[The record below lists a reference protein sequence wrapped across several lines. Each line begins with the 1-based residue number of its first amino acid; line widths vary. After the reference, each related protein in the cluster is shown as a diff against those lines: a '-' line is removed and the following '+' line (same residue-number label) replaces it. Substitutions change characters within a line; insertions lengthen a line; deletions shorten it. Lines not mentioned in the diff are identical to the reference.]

1 MTWILV
7 SKDGSSRGR
16 HWELSGAPF
25 VLGRALDCDI
35 VIDDPS
41 VSRRHCKLFVDGDA
55 LHIEDLG
62 SSHRALV
69 NGEAVQH
76 GPVGPG
82 DTLSIGATTF
92 VVSRGLRDGIPQN
105 SENTEDVTLDLFG
118 AATLDGVLP
127 EGRPQSNIELVHL
140 FKLGRSL
147 SQSRTRAELDEVVAN
162 HLKHTRGY
170 DDMAI
175 ALTGQ
180 SADAPRWF
188 PETAKTD
195 SIYPSVF
202 EKAMAHQRP
211 LLSPYRTTAGGRG
224 RLAVVMAAPICVGGN
239 CLGALLA
246 QTSKRTP
253 VFDEADLNQLLSVA
267 HVIAPYYQTLEQ
279 LATLEETV
287 ADLDQQAGERGPLLG
302 KSRALSKVRGLI
314 RDVARTKLNVL
325 ITGETGTG
333 KELAAQM
340 IHRGSDRADGP
351 FIAVNCAAIPDHL
364 FESEMFGHER
374 GAFTS
379 ADKKRKGRFPL
390 ADGGTLFLDEIGELS
405 PENQAR
411 LLRVLES
418 GHFHSVGAEEESH
431 SDVRVVSATNR
442 DLKRAIRDGRFRRDL
457 FHRICAVEI
466 ALPALRQRPSDI
478 PLLAQHFAS
487 ELAPETKGPRP
498 QLTEDA
504 LAYLQALPWS
514 GNVRELRNAIERATA
529 LAKAPQITLHDFT
542 FLNNLLQN
550 DPDEAQPAFPHQR
563 LAPLAEIE
571 RNHITHVL
579 EQCNYNVSKA
589 ARVLGIHRNTLH
601 NKIAEY
607 GIGG

>member
-7 SKDGSSRGR
+7 SKDGSRRGR
-16 HWELSGAPF
+16 HWELGAGPF

-41 VSRRHCKLFVDGDA
+41 VSRRHCKLVIEGDEVC
-55 LHIEDLG
+55 LEDLG
-62 SSHRALV
+62 SSHRALL
-69 NGEAVQH
+69 NGEAVH
-76 GPVGPG
+76 KAVIGAG
-82 DTLSIGATTF
+82 DTLSLGASTF
-92 VVSRGLRDGIPQN
+92 VVSRGQHDGDRFAA
-105 SENTEDVTLDLFG
+105 ENTDDVTLDLFG
-118 AATLDGVLP
+118 ATAHDSVVID
-127 EGRPQSNIELVHL
+127 GRPQSNVELVHL

-147 SQSRTRAELDEVVAN
+147 SQSRTRAELDEVVAT
-162 HLKHTRGY
+162 HLERTRGY
-170 DDMAI
+170 DDI
-175 ALTGQ
+175 ALALMGKT
-180 SADAPRWF
+180 AATPRWF

-195 SIYPSVF
+195 ALYPSIF
-202 EKAMAHQRP
+202 EKTMERQSA
-211 LLSPYRTTAGGRG
+211 LLNPYRTTGEGRG
-224 RLAVVMAAPICVGGN
+224 RLAVVMAAPICVGGS
-239 CLGALLA
+239 CLGVLFAR
-246 QTSKRTP
+246 TTPRTP
-253 VFDEADLNQLLSVA
+253 VFDETDLNQLLSVA
-267 HVIAPYYQTLEQ
+267 QVIAPYYQTLDEM
-279 LATLEETV
+279 ATLEETV
-287 ADLDQQAGERGPLLG
+287 ADLDEQAGERGPLLG

-314 RDVARTKLNVL
+314 RDVARTRLNVL

-351 FIAVNCAAIPDHL
+351 YVAVNCAAIPDHL

-374 GAFTS
+374 GAFTG
-379 ADKKRKGRFPL
+379 ADKKRQGRFPL

-411 LLRVLES
+411 LLRVLEA
-418 GHFHSVGAEEESH
+418 GVFHAVGAEEESH
-431 SDVRVVSATNR
+431 ADVRVVAATNR

-457 FHRICAVEI
+457 FHRICTVEI

-487 ELAPETKGPRP
+487 ELAPDTKGPRP

-529 LAKAPQITLHDFT
+529 LAKAPQITPHDFT

-550 DPDEAQPAFPHQR
+550 DPDDAPPVFPHQR

>member
-7 SKDGSSRGR
+7 SKDGNSCGR
-16 HWELSGAPF
+16 HWELSAAPF

-41 VSRRHCKLFVDGDA
+41 VSRRHCKLFIDGEA
-55 LHIEDLG
+55 LRIEDLG

-69 NGEAVQH
+69 NGEAVEN
-76 GPVGPG
+76 GVIVPG
-82 DTLSIGATTF
+82 DTLSLGTTTF
-92 VVSRGLRDGIPQN
+92 VVSRGRYDDSRREPEHTN
-105 SENTEDVTLDLFG
+105 DVTLDLFG
-118 AATLDGVLP
+118 IDSSDDKKP
-127 EGRPQSNIELVHL
+127 EGRPQSNVELVYL

-147 SQSRTRAELDEVVAN
+147 SQCRTRAELDEVVVG
-162 HLKHTRGY
+162 HLEKARGY
-170 DDMAI
+170 KDTAI
-175 ALTGQ
+175 ALAGR
-180 SADAPRWF
+180 ANDAPRWF
-188 PETAKTD
+188 PGTAKTD
-195 SIYPSVF
+195 QLYPRIF
-202 EKAMAHQRP
+202 EKTMAQQSP
-211 LLSPYRTTAGGRG
+211 LLNPYRSTAEDRG

-246 QTSKRTP
+246 RTSERTP
-253 VFDEADLNQLLSVA
+253 VFDQTDLNQLLSVA
-267 HVIAPYYQTLEQ
+267 HVVAPYYQTLEQ
-279 LATLEETV
+279 MASLEETV

-325 ITGETGTG
+325 VTGETGTG

-418 GHFHSVGAEEESH
+418 GHFHPVGAEEESH
-431 SDVRVVSATNR
+431 ADVRVVSATNR

-487 ELAPETKGPRP
+487 ELAPDTKGPRP

-529 LAKAPQITLHDFT
+529 LAKAPQITPHDFT
-542 FLNNLLQN
+542 FLNNLLHN
-550 DPDEAQPAFPHQR
+550 DPDESQPVFPHQR